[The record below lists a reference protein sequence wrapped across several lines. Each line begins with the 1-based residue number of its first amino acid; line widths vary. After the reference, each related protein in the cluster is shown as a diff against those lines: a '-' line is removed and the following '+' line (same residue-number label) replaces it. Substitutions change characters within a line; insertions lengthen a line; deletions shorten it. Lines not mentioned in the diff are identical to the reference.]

1 MTIADHIVEADRLVK
16 KHGVLPHL
24 AWLLRNGHRGLVA
37 CKQAYPGAFAHM
49 VQERKCK
56 SLDER
61 IQEAKRLEKVHGQ
74 LPHVGWLVKNG
85 HGAGM
90 DDEKAPTFLRKH

>member
-1 MTIADHIVEADRLVK
+1 
-16 KHGVLPHL
+16 
-24 AWLLRNGHRGLVA
+24 
-37 CKQAYPGAFAHM
+37 M

-74 LPHVGWLVKNG
+74 LPHWM
-85 HGAGM
+85 ADEEWMIAPGM
-90 DDEKAPTFLRKH
+90 DDEKAHHIPS